1 MGQKKE
7 VKIHRFVVKDSVE
20 EKILLLQEKKL
31 NLAND
36 VLTGS
41 RFSVLSWVPILTFST
56 MLLGAKRS
64 GANKLTMNDLKMLFQ
79 VS

>member
-1 MGQKKE
+1 MQSRLKVSKLFKLVYFEACDRVYRVGQKKE

-36 VLTGS
+36 VLTGT
-41 RFSVLSWVPILTFST
+41 RFSVFY
-56 MLLGAKRS
+56 
-64 GANKLTMNDLKMLFQ
+64 
-79 VS
+79 